1 MAPERKTWTAITV
14 CTGCFSLVIALTSSA
29 AAEDLAADPLKS
41 ASVVVL
47 AASADPESLLKNKA
61 AFEQFHADLAK
72 AKVIAASLT
81 SYTAVL
87 EMQEEVSGR
96 LRPSS
101 RIQIK
106 VRHVP
111 FSVYMHWTENG
122 QEALFVNGRNDNRL
136 LVKPT
141 NGLASLKRIW
151 RLDPDG
157 RMAKQNCRYPITEL
171 GFEKLVDRI
180 QVFYALRNDW
190 ASVAECRVTEA
201 HVAENDV
208 TAYSVRFHDIAVS
221 PDYVDSRF
229 CFERKTGLLIGV
241 DNFGWSDSPEPR
253 LIEHYSYHKIDASLQ
268 LQDHDFDEGNSEY
281 EFVLR

>member
-1 MAPERKTWTAITV
+1 MVTWRKRLTAIAVGVSCVSLVFPPTSSTFAEDVAPEAR
-14 CTGCFSLVIALTSSA
+14 
-29 AAEDLAADPLKS
+29 KS
-41 ASVVVL
+41 APV
-47 AASADPESLLKNKA
+47 AASADPEALSKNVV
-61 AFEQFHADLAK
+61 AFEQFHLDLAK
-72 AKVIAASLT
+72 AQVKAESLT

-96 LRPSS
+96 LRPSDT
-101 RIQIK
+101 IQIK

-122 QEALFVNGRNDNRL
+122 QEALFVDGRNGNRL

-141 NGLASLKRIW
+141 NGLASLRRLW

-171 GFEKLVDRI
+171 GMEKLATRI
-180 QVFYALRNDW
+180 KDFYALRKDW
-190 ASVAECRVTEA
+190 ATVAECRVSDA
-201 HVAENDV
+201 KLADNVV
-208 TAYSVRFHDIAVS
+208 KAYSVRFHDIAVS

-229 CFERKTGLLIGV
+229 CFDTKSGLLIGV
-241 DNFGWSDSPEPR
+241 DNFGWSDGSEPR
-253 LIEHYSYHKIDASLQ
+253 LIEHYSYQAIEENSQ
-268 LQDHDFDEGNSEY
+268 LQDDDFDEDNSEY